1 MAGGSNGA
9 DSQSSN
15 GSSHVHETMPAPAIY
30 KKVVGDLDLA
40 LLSSINRALRE
51 LQTRDIYA
59 PRVESFYYQLL
70 LEIERR
76 RQALGVSMDRLSE
89 MAGLPDRSY
98 SKMLYPETKTGRL
111 ARWSTIQIVCHALWP
126 DGFDITIPP
135 KGR

>member
-1 MAGGSNGA
+1 MADASSAN
-9 DSQSSN
+9 SQSSN
-15 GSSHVHETMPAPAIY
+15 GSSHLHETPAPAIY

-51 LQTRDIYA
+51 LQARDIYA

-76 RQALGVSMDRLSE
+76 RQALGVSMERLSE

-98 SKMLYPETKTGRL
+98 SKMLYPESK
-111 ARWSTIQIVCHALWP
+111 
-126 DGFDITIPP
+126 
-135 KGR
+135 